1 MLSLSLFQKQA
12 YFFSLCV
19 PLDDH
24 AKFRESGCGSRLD
37 RKAKPVRYCREIAE
51 KKYNPER

>member
-12 YFFSLCV
+12 YFISLCV

-24 AKFRESGCGSRLD
+24 AKFHESGCGSRLD
-37 RKAKPVRYCREIAE
+37 RKG
-51 KKYNPER
+51 